1 MIVGELKEILKDLD
15 DDVRI
20 FAYSHLKEVGMPIY
34 SAEVTDKD
42 LGYKGDSFIK
52 HFAKTRNKKMLI
64 LKDYK

>member
-34 SAEVTDKD
+34 SAEVTDKG
-42 LGYKGDSFIK
+42 LDSFVK
-52 HFAKTRNKKMLI
+52 NFAKARNKKVLV